1 MRSRTSTKTFRNIS
15 FYWVLA
21 LVSLIFSGCQ
31 VHIRTPPTTNLLSR
45 PIIFSIVPPNSLITG
60 GETITITGQ
69 NFNSQTTVT
78 IDGHSCTSMDYI
90 SPTEIQ
96 CQVPAHPAG
105 SVPVIVV
112 GPDEPVATGTF
123 TYYTSMHGSP
133 NFTVNLGGGVT
144 AKAASGKGVTAVSSI
159 GEAVL
164 GSPQSATGVSVHSG
178 IVGAVT
184 KP

>member
-1 MRSRTSTKTFRNIS
+1 MFFQNTTCWALT
-15 FYWVLA
+15 
-21 LVSLIFSGCQ
+21 LVSLVSSGCQ
-31 VHIRTPPTTNLLSR
+31 VHIRTPPTTSLSQI

-69 NFNSQTTVT
+69 NFNPQTTVT
-78 IDGHSCTSMDYI
+78 IDGHACTSMDYI

-96 CQVPAHPAG
+96 CQVPAHPSG

-123 TYYTSMHGSP
+123 TYYAAMHGSP

-144 AKAASGKGVTAVSSI
+144 AKAAAGKGVTAVNSI
-159 GEAVL
+159 GEPVQSL
-164 GSPQSATGVSVHSG
+164 TQSATGISVHTG
-178 IVGAVT
+178 IIGAVT